1 MTRKFTGDRLVI
13 ASHNIISTDD
23 LPFEF
28 MMNALRLIDGVPAR
42 LFQERTGLD
51 LMMIRDELQL
61 ACARGLLD
69 PDPAVLCPTEQGR
82 RFLNDLLTIF
92 LRR

>member
-1 MTRKFTGDRLVI
+1 MDAFTHHTGVERSMRHKHPEHYLDGAARGDFI

-51 LMMIRDELQL
+51 LMMIRDELQHT
-61 ACARGLLD
+61 RS
-69 PDPAVLCPTEQGR
+69 DPARSC
-82 RFLNDLLTIF
+82 
-92 LRR
+92 LRP